1 MQNSTKGWIL
11 IGISLFMLMGMFNA
25 NLPFM
30 TKFVMFFLVVVA
42 PGAGGGYLL
51 YSGKQQGQ
59 DRISNKKRLAQQT
72 LEAEIIQM
80 ARKNQGRLTV
90 IEVVSQLG
98 IDKNHAE
105 EVLDNL
111 ALQKIADVQM
121 TDDGL
126 IVYNFTELHQLSDK
140 HQSRRLEDV

>member
-25 NLPFM
+25 HVPFM

-42 PGAGGGYLL
+42 PGVGGAYLL
-51 YSGKQQGQ
+51 YSNKQQGQ
-59 DRISNKKRLAQQT
+59 GRVANKQRLAQQT

-90 IEVVSQLG
+90 IEVVGQLG
-98 IDKNHAE
+98 IDKNTAE

-121 TDDGL
+121 TDEGL

-140 HQSRRLEDV
+140 NQSRRLEDV